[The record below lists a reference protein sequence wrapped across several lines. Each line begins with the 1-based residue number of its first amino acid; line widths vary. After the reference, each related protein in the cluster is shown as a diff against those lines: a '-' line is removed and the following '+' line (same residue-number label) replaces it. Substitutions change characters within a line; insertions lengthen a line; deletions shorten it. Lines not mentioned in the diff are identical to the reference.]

1 MKTFLEPERPTP
13 PYSSDSKTSASPGLS
28 TTWVLHKIW
37 PYVAIAK
44 PDYWFQNVFM
54 GVTDPREFDH
64 AFSTIS
70 GKVTAALYIQ
80 AGSLTL
86 SHRSQIVDLVAKAR
100 LREMGV
106 INGEALSCVEF
117 DAEQCRNL
125 F

>member
-28 TTWVLHKIW
+28 TTWVLHKIS

-54 GVTDPREFDH
+54 GVTDPRESDH

-86 SHRSQIVDLVAKAR
+86 SHRARSSISSPRPGCARWVSSTAKHFR
-100 LREMGV
+100 V
-106 INGEALSCVEF
+106 
-117 DAEQCRNL
+117 
-125 F
+125 